1 MNPMSRF
8 TRLALTLAVFG
19 AACAPGASDGRIVLK
34 RPQGALPG
42 TLGQVTGLAELTD
55 GRVAVADF
63 GDRLFLY
70 GSFTPAALDTI
81 GRHVDTLTDGESMLD
96 IHRMPGIVIHF
107 AGDTVALVDFALQRP
122 LLWTEQGKSLG
133 PVPTFPVAGYNPA
146 VNFDTLGYAYKADY
160 RAVIGGQEPG
170 LISHSDSAPIVRFR
184 RDVPVGDTIG
194 QLLLPGMGD
203 ARVGDTTKGV
213 PIVFSPSDVFGVTP
227 DGWLW
232 VARAT
237 TNSVDWRSP
246 GGEWT
251 RGASRPWT
259 RIPVTD
265 ADKARF
271 MEAARRNGMN
281 AQLVII
287 FPFAAEKP
295 PFTSA
300 TTSQEGA
307 VWLQRSRAAGDS
319 VPVFDV
325 VSRTDTAV
333 KVVQLPKGSSLA
345 GVGRKGAVYVVVRDG
360 ARQKVERFQLPK

>member
-1 MNPMSRF
+1 MIPMSRL
-8 TRLALTLAVFG
+8 TRIALTLAVFA
-19 AACAPGASDGRIVLK
+19 AACAPRASDGRVVLN
-34 RPQGALPG
+34 RPQGTLPG
-42 TLGQVTGLAELTD
+42 TLGQVTGLTELTD

-70 GSFTPAALDTI
+70 GTFSPAALDTI
-81 GRHVDTLTDGESMLD
+81 GRHVDTLTEGESMLGV
-96 IHRMPGIVIHF
+96 HRMPGIVIHF

-122 LLWTEQGKSLG
+122 LLWTEQGQPLG
-133 PVPTFPVAGYNPA
+133 PVMTFPVAGYNPA
-146 VNFDTLGYAYKADY
+146 VNYDTLGYAYKADY

-170 LISHSDSAPIVRFR
+170 LITHSDSAPVVRFR
-184 RDVPVGDTIG
+184 RDAPVGDTIG
-194 QLLLPGMGD
+194 QLLLPRIGD
-203 ARVGDTTKGV
+203 ARVGDQTKGV

-246 GGEWT
+246 SGEWT
-251 RGASRPWT
+251 RGPSRPSAT
-259 RIPVTD
+259 IPVTE
-265 ADKARF
+265 ADKAKF
-271 MEAARRNGMN
+271 MEAARRNGLN

-287 FPFAAEKP
+287 FPFAANKP

-300 TTSQEGA
+300 TTGQGGT
-307 VWLQRSRAAGDS
+307 VWLQRSREAADS

-333 KVVQLPKGSSLA
+333 RVVQLPKGSSLA
-345 GVGRKGAVYVVVRDG
+345 GVGRNGAVYVVVRDG